1 MQHAILISPV
11 SQLPTIVSTNS
22 LTYVELMQAGYQV
35 TNYGTKKQMQEIELE
50 LMEQYCS
57 ELELNEIN

>member
-22 LTYVELMQAGYQV
+22 FTYAELMQAGYQV
-35 TNYGTKKQMQEIELE
+35 SNYGTKKQMQEIEAE
-50 LMEQYCS
+50 LLSDFAME
-57 ELELNEIN
+57 LDTNEIN